1 MTSQLRRWH
10 VLSTVA
16 ILALA
21 AVSSLLGLLR
31 PGHYRDAPA
40 LVAQYQLQ
48 DLTVLLVGLPVLA
61 VGLRYAMRGS
71 PRGRI
76 VWLGA
81 LAYSTY
87 TWLSVAVQVSFNDL
101 FLAYVALFSLSL
113 FTLVGGLVTTDAAA
127 VREALEGRIRTSLYA
142 GALVVV
148 GLGLAALWLS
158 DVALALASGTV
169 PLVVLEAGPQAMASH
184 VLDLG
189 VVVPSILL
197 SAAWLYRRRTW
208 GYVFAGVVLVLGA
221 TLAASISAATV
232 VFALGDAV
240 TITPVAAVFTFLPV
254 AVAAV
259 LAVRYVLAMDGGR
272 PPAGGEPRQSA

>member
-1 MTSQLRRWH
+1 
-10 VLSTVA
+10 
-16 ILALA
+16 
-21 AVSSLLGLLR
+21 
-31 PGHYRDAPA
+31 
-40 LVAQYQLQ
+40 
-48 DLTVLLVGLPVLA
+48 
-61 VGLRYAMRGS
+61 
-71 PRGRI
+71 
-76 VWLGA
+76 
-81 LAYSTY
+81 
-87 TWLSVAVQVSFNDL
+87 
-101 FLAYVALFSLSL
+101 
-113 FTLVGGLVTTDAAA
+113 VTTDAAV

-142 GALVVV
+142 GALVAV

-158 DVALALASGTV
+158 DVALALASGTA
-169 PLVVLEAGPQAMASH
+169 PLVVAEAGPQAMASH

-208 GYVFAGVVLVLGA
+208 GYVFAGVMLVLGA

-272 PPAGGEPRQSA
+272 SPAGGEPRQSA